1 MEIQL
6 IETSEE
12 YARILKEIDALMS
25 AGAGTEEGLRL
36 ERLARLVQ
44 EYEAKYFSI
53 GDTTKSSEAK

>member
-6 IETSEE
+6 IETSED
-12 YARILKEIDALMS
+12 YAKALKEIDALMS

-36 ERLARLVQ
+36 ERLVRLVQ

-53 GDTTKSSEAK
+53 GNPIKFSERK